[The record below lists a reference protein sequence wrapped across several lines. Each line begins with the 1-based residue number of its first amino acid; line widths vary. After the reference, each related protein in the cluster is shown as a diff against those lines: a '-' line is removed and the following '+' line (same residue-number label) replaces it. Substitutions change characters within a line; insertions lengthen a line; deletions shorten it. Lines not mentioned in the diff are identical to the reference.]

1 LSGFKTNISVM
12 AERIGEKVLVER
24 TSRDEEVSF
33 ESLIS
38 RYTGEIGLLANRLL
52 GWPGDVEDITQ
63 EVFLAAFVGL
73 KKFRHD
79 CDIKSWLF
87 TITINKC
94 RTFRYKQLFHRRKI
108 IKTLDAESHPAADN
122 KMLDDE
128 TFHKVRQTIKALPV
142 KYREAVVLRYLQELD
157 IEEISKIL
165 GISINTLH
173 VRLNRARE
181 RLKNELKDII
191 S

>member
-1 LSGFKTNISVM
+1 
-12 AERIGEKVLVER
+12 
-24 TSRDEEVSF
+24 
-33 ESLIS
+33 
-38 RYTGEIGLLANRLL
+38 
-52 GWPGDVEDITQ
+52 
-63 EVFLAAFVGL
+63 
-73 KKFRHD
+73 
-79 CDIKSWLF
+79 
-87 TITINKC
+87 
-94 RTFRYKQLFHRRKI
+94 
-108 IKTLDAESHPAADN
+108 LDAESHPAADN

>member
-1 LSGFKTNISVM
+1 MVFEES
-12 AERIGEKVLVER
+12 
-24 TSRDEEVSF
+24 SRSNEAFF
-33 ESLIS
+33 ESLIEQYS
-38 RYTGEIGLLANRLL
+38 GDIALLANRLL
-52 GWPGDVEDITQ
+52 GWPGEVEDITQ
-63 EVFLAAFVGL
+63 DVFLAAFIGF

-108 IKTLDAESHPAADN
+108 IKILDAESHPAADN

-128 TFHKVRQTIKALPV
+128 TFHKVRQAIKALPA
-142 KYREAVVLRYLQELD
+142 KYREAVVLRYLQELE
-157 IEEISKIL
+157 IEEVSRIL
-165 GISINTLH
+165 GISVNTLH
-173 VRLNRARE
+173 VRLSRARE

>member
-1 LSGFKTNISVM
+1 M
-12 AERIGEKVLVER
+12 AERTGDEVVVEDFR
-24 TSRDEEVSF
+24 QSDEVSF
-33 ESLIS
+33 EKLVEKYS
-38 RYTGEIGLLANRLL
+38 GDVGLLANRLL

-63 EVFLAAFVGL
+63 EVFLAAFIGF

-79 CDIKSWLF
+79 CDVKTWLF

-94 RTFRYKQLFHRRKI
+94 RTFRYKQFLHRRKI
-108 IKTLDAESHPAADN
+108 IKKHEVESHSAAER

-128 TFHKVRQTIKALPV
+128 TFEKVRNTVKALPA
-142 KYREAVVLRYLQELD
+142 KYREAVVLRYLQELE

-181 RLKNELKDII
+181 RLKSDLENIVL
-191 S
+191 

>member
-1 LSGFKTNISVM
+1 M
-12 AERIGEKVLVER
+12 AERIGDEVVVEDFR
-24 TSRDEEVSF
+24 RSDEVSF
-33 ESLIS
+33 ERLVEKYS
-38 RYTGEIGLLANRLL
+38 GDVELLANRLL

-63 EVFLAAFVGL
+63 EVFLAAFVGF

-79 CDIKSWLF
+79 CDVKTWLF

-94 RTFRYKQLFHRRKI
+94 RTFRYKQFLHRRKI
-108 IKTLDAESHPAADN
+108 IKKHDMELHPASEK

-128 TFHKVRQTIKALPV
+128 TFEKVRNAVKALPA
-142 KYREAVVLRYLQELD
+142 KYRETVVLRYLQELE

-181 RLKNELKDII
+181 RLKNELKDIVL
-191 S
+191 

>member
-1 LSGFKTNISVM
+1 MVCFETNISVM
-12 AERIGEKVLVER
+12 AERTGDEVVVEDFR
-24 TSRDEEVSF
+24 RSDEVSF
-33 ESLIS
+33 ERLVGKYS
-38 RYTGEIGLLANRLL
+38 GDVELLANRLL

-63 EVFLAAFVGL
+63 EVFLAAFVGF

-79 CDIKSWLF
+79 CDVKTWLF

-94 RTFRYKQLFHRRKI
+94 RTFRYKQFLHRRKI
-108 IKTLDAESHPAADN
+108 IKKHDMELHPASEK

-128 TFHKVRQTIKALPV
+128 TFEKVRNAVKALPA
-142 KYREAVVLRYLQELD
+142 KYRETVVLRYLQELE

-181 RLKNELKDII
+181 RLKNELKDIVL
-191 S
+191 